1 MAFSIKEYRVILPIT
16 VEQYQIAQLFAV
28 AEVSKSQTGGGE
40 GVEVLKNEPYVK
52 GDEKGQYTHKIY
64 HLETKVPGMVKKIA
78 PKGSLR
84 LQEEAWNA
92 YPKCKTVLTN
102 DYMGKNFEISIESLH
117 IQDDGKQNNV
127 HKLPADQWKKT
138 KVVTIDIANDEIS
151 RSDYDPENDPSKFEY
166 EKEGQGGKLG
176 KDWVNDC
183 KKKGVPVMCC
193 YKLVKCKFEWFMLQ
207 SAVEKMIH
215 TQERK
220 LFFMFHRQLYC
231 SMEKWYGKTLA
242 DIRALEDETKKDLE
256 KLRQTGE
263 VRGMSAN

>member
-1 MAFSIKEYRVILPIT
+1 MAYSIKEYRVILPMT
-16 VEQYQIAQLFAV
+16 VEEYQIAQLFAV

-40 GVEVLKNEPYVK
+40 GVEVIKNEPYVK
-52 GDEKGQYTHKIY
+52 GEEKGQYTHKIY

-117 IQDDGKQNNV
+117 MQDDGKKENV
-127 HKLPADQWKKT
+127 HNLPADLWKKT

-151 RSDYDPENDPSKFEY
+151 RGDYDPAVDPAKADFTID
-166 EKEGQGGKLG
+166 GRGKLG
-176 KDWVNDC
+176 KDWV
-183 KKKGVPVMCC
+183 KEYKSRGVPVMCC

-231 SMEKWYGKTLA
+231 SMPNWYGKTLQ
-242 DIRALEDETKKDLE
+242 DIRELEDKTKADLE
-256 KLRQTGE
+256 ELRQTGE